1 MKKNFLLKTLL
12 ILNTMLF
19 CVFVNNSLGQ
29 QGPSQII
36 TGQLV
41 RVSPKL
47 SDIKIVPLDTKTT
60 PLPNDEKAME
70 FRMKVNKKRLAID
83 NPKAI
88 STDKSVQNGIPTQ
101 MSNREP
107 KALTQSFNGAG
118 AVDNTAVGFG
128 LLVPPDPAVSVG
140 PNHVVQMINLV
151 HKVYNKSG
159 TLLTGPLKFSAIAS
173 TSTDDG
179 DPITLYDHIAD
190 RWILLQFSKL
200 FTNGQE
206 SLIFCVSQTGDPTG
220 AYNVYEFKTTGV
232 FPDYPHVGIWNNAYV
247 VTTHNFNTAGTAFVG
262 QGYWAFDRN
271 KMVAG
276 VPTITAIGFNDA
288 TTFGYLPASAEGA
301 KLPESTSNP
310 TFVTYDADEFG
321 GTDRLQIRTLT
332 PNFVTPASSVLS
344 AAINLPTTAFDAR
357 ENKVEQQGTATTL
370 DGLGD
375 RMMSR
380 VTYRRF
386 DNYESMVMNYI
397 VNVSGVNPTTAGT
410 YQAAPRWYELTRALP
425 TDPWTINQQSTFSP
439 TPISGAT
446 GINRWM
452 SCPGIDQRGNIAL
465 GYSRSS
471 TTNFPDIY
479 YAERK
484 KIDPLSSLGAEQVF
498 NLSGGSQTDASGRW
512 GDYSGMT
519 TDPLD
524 EETMWFTA
532 EYYAATSARG
542 FSTRIGSFKINDP
555 ITTQTVHFQ
564 KSGTITRQAES
575 TTPSA
580 GPPNFPYKDY
590 PVVVMIDNAPSQNAN
605 LTLLKT
611 GTATEGTDYDILNAS
626 ALVLNGTT
634 LTQTMTLRVYDD
646 GLVNEANEFVDL
658 SYTLNA
664 NGGDAIAG
672 PFNQKHRITIIGVS
686 ACPTSVAVTITRP
699 TTFCEGD
706 SVILSGNTNP
716 NYTYQWF
723 RNGTLISGATQAQYI
738 AKASGNYS
746 IEFTRSGCTLSSTS
760 IAVIA
765 KVGAP
770 VPATISR
777 TVTFGTPVTAGNGLQ
792 ASAVCPGLATQ
803 TYAGATVGYD
813 NNLISGVNPTVTFSG
828 VGTSL
833 GKVSVSVTWRKKSGG
848 DQTTCGV
855 AGGTGNPFN
864 QEVSFKIKGPNNVTL
879 NLLNS
884 ATYTNGGTPAGVV
897 TTVFEDGGSTI
908 GTVPASGTFNP
919 AQSLASFAGI
929 DPNGTW
935 TIIPNDSGT
944 GDPLCVQ
951 GFAVTVTTPGTG
963 AVSSITW
970 YDAASG
976 GTQVG
981 IGTEF
986 IPTNTAVGTYTYY
999 AQATCSGLVDC
1010 ANSIRKAA
1018 TLTINPAPCTTV
1030 AGAVTADATVCSGSN
1045 SGTLTLAGH
1054 TGTILRW
1061 ESSTDNFVTSTV
1073 ISNTTTT
1080 QNYSNLTQTTKYRA
1094 VVQNGTC
1101 TEANSTPATIT
1112 ITPVSV
1118 GGAVTADA
1126 TVCSGSNSGT
1136 LTLAGHTGS
1145 IVRWESSI
1153 DNFVTI
1159 VTIANT
1165 TTTQAYSNLTQTTK
1179 YRAVVQNGICAIAN
1193 SSAATITVNNGTVAG
1208 AVTSDATVC
1217 TGSNSGTLTLAGH
1230 TGTILRWESSVDNFV
1245 TIVTIANTTTTQA
1258 YSNLT
1263 QTTKYRAVVQNGICT
1278 AANSSAATITV
1289 NNGTVA
1295 GAITADATV
1304 CSGSNSGTLTLAGHT
1319 GTILRWESSIDNF
1332 VTIVIIANTT
1342 TTQAY
1347 SNLTQTTKYRA
1358 VVQNGTC
1365 TAANSSPATITVNNG
1380 TVAGAV
1386 TADATVCSGSN
1397 SGTLILAGH
1406 TGTILRWESSI
1417 DNFVTIVTIANTTT
1431 TQNYSNLT
1439 QTTKYRA
1446 VVQNGVCTV
1455 ANSSPATITVNN
1467 ATVAGSVTAD
1477 ATVCT
1482 GSNSGTLTLSGHTGN
1497 IVRWE
1502 SSIDNFVTIVTIANI
1517 TTSQAYSNITQTTK
1531 YRAVVQ
1537 SGTCTSANSSPA
1549 TITVLA
1555 PATPVATGATMTLGD
1570 PPVTLTATG
1579 CSGAGF
1585 VLKWYQTSDNV
1596 EVTMP
1601 VSPPATTQ
1609 YYAKCQQTVGA
1620 TVCLSPKS
1628 NDVTL
1633 TVIIPSSSII
1643 VFVNIANIAAPIQ
1656 NGNTWATAYGNL
1668 QTALASA
1675 PAGSEIWVA
1684 QGTYKPTN
1692 TSTKTISFNIPSGAV
1707 VYGGFVGTETALSQ
1721 RNFTTNST
1729 ILSGEIG
1736 TAVNPQDNSY
1746 HVVFFNGANNTT
1758 RLDGFTIRDGNSNYT
1773 APTNS
1778 GYPSAT
1784 VAPVSVNDGGG
1795 IALDNGSSPMIIN
1808 CKIINNKAFIGGGIF
1823 ATNSSNPTVTNCVIM
1838 GNEAS
1843 FGGGV
1848 YHIASNGIYKNVLI
1862 AGNKAIGGGMYNNIS
1877 SPILTNVTIAGNG
1890 GYSGGIFNS
1899 GSSPV
1904 VKNCI
1909 IWGNIAPFNDTQST
1923 ITYSIVEGGYTGAGN
1938 LNLNP
1943 QFVNLYPNGLSPNVL
1958 GDYQLTNTSPAIDAG
1973 ENGTISLT
1981 DKDLIGNLRRYNG
1994 GIVDMGAYEFQGSRV
2009 GGTIISVTSGN
2020 WENGSTWM
2028 GGISPLAGDNVIIN
2042 NNHNV
2047 TILNLGIAKNV
2058 EIRTNAKIIHST
2070 ATSKLQT
2077 GI

>member
-1 MKKNFLLKTLL
+1 MKKFSNFKTLL
-12 ILNTMLF
+12 ILSTIIICGLLNNTF
-19 CVFVNNSLGQ
+19 GQ

-36 TGQLV
+36 TGKLV

-47 SDIKIVPLDTKTT
+47 TDIKIVPLNTKTT
-60 PLPNDEKAME
+60 PLPGDEKAME
-70 FRMKVNKKRLAID
+70 FRMKVNKKRQLIKD
-83 NPKAI
+83 PNFVGL
-88 STDKSVQNGIPTQ
+88 DKSIQSSIPTQ
-101 MSNREP
+101 MLNREP
-107 KALTQSFNGAG
+107 KVLTQSFNGAG
-118 AVDNTAVGFG
+118 ATDNAAVGFG
-128 LLVPPDPAVSVG
+128 NLVPPDPAVSVG

-173 TSTDDG
+173 TATDDG

-206 SLIFCVSQTGDPTG
+206 SLVFCVSQTGDPTG
-220 AYNVYEFKTTGV
+220 AYNVYEFLTTGV

-247 VTTHNFNTAGTAFVG
+247 ITTHNFNTAGTAYLG
-262 QGYWAFDRN
+262 QGFWAFDRN
-271 KMVAG
+271 KMIAG
-276 VPTITAIGFNDA
+276 TPTTTAIGFNVSSD
-288 TTFGYLPASAEGA
+288 FGYLPASTEGA
-301 KLPESTSNP
+301 KLPESTSMP
-310 TFVTYDADEFG
+310 TFVTFDVNK
-321 GTDRLQIRTLT
+321 LQYRTLT

-344 AAINLPTTAFDAR
+344 AAVDLTTTSFDPRESTVEQVGTTA
-357 ENKVEQQGTATTL
+357 TL

-386 DNYESMVMNYI
+386 DNYESLVMNHI
-397 VNVSGVNPTTAGT
+397 VNVNTSAVGTLTAGT

-439 TPISGAT
+439 TAISGTT

-465 GYSRSS
+465 AYSRSS
-471 TTNFPDIY
+471 STNNADIY
-479 YAERK
+479 YAERRK
-484 KIDPLSSLGAEQVF
+484 TDALSTLGAEQVF
-498 NLSGGSQTDASGRW
+498 HNAGGVQTDASGRW

-542 FSTRIGSFKINDP
+542 FSSRIGSFKISDP

-564 KSGTITRQAES
+564 KGGTITRQAES
-575 TTPSA
+575 TTPST
-580 GPPNFPYKDY
+580 GPPNFPFKDY
-590 PVVVMIDNAPSQNAN
+590 PITVMIDNAPSQNAN
-605 LTLLKT
+605 LTLIKS

-634 LTQTMTLRVYDD
+634 LSQTMTLRVYDD
-646 GLVNEANEFVDL
+646 GLINEANEFVDL

-664 NGGDAIAG
+664 NGGNAVAG
-672 PFNQKHRITIIGVS
+672 AFNQKHRITLIGVS
-686 ACPTSVAVTITRP
+686 ACPTSVNVTITRP

-706 SVILSGNTNP
+706 SVILNGNTNP

-738 AKASGNYS
+738 AKASGSYNV
-746 IEFTRSGCTLSSTS
+746 EFNRSGCTLSSTP
-760 IAVIA
+760 ITVIA

-770 VPATISR
+770 VPATVSR
-777 TVTFGTPVTAGNGLQ
+777 SIVFGTTITAGNGLQ
-792 ASAVCPGLATQ
+792 ASAVCPGASTQ

-813 NNLISGVNPTVTFSG
+813 NNLISGVNPTVTFLG
-828 VGTSL
+828 VGTNL
-833 GKVSVSVTWRKKSGG
+833 GKVSISVTWRKKSGG
-848 DQTTCGV
+848 DQTSCGV

-884 ATYTNGGTPAGVV
+884 ATYVSGGTPAGVV
-897 TTVFEDGGSTI
+897 TTVFEDGGAAF

-919 AQSLASFAGI
+919 AQSLAGFAGI
-929 DPNGTW
+929 NPNGVW
-935 TIIPNDSGT
+935 TIIPNDNGT

-970 YDAASG
+970 HDAATG

-981 IGTEF
+981 TGAEF

-1010 ANSIRKAA
+1010 ANSIRKAT
-1018 TLTINPAPCTTV
+1018 TLTITPAPCNTV
-1030 AGAVTADATVCSGSN
+1030 AGAVTADATVCSGTN

-1118 GGAVTADA
+1118 GGAVTTDA

-1153 DNFVTI
+1153 DNFVTSTVI
-1159 VTIANT
+1159 SNT
-1165 TTTQAYSNLTQTTK
+1165 TTTQN
-1179 YRAVVQNGICAIAN
+1179 
-1193 SSAATITVNNGTVAG
+1193 
-1208 AVTSDATVC
+1208 
-1217 TGSNSGTLTLAGH
+1217 
-1230 TGTILRWESSVDNFV
+1230 
-1245 TIVTIANTTTTQA
+1245 
-1258 YSNLT
+1258 
-1263 QTTKYRAVVQNGICT
+1263 
-1278 AANSSAATITV
+1278 
-1289 NNGTVA
+1289 
-1295 GAITADATV
+1295 
-1304 CSGSNSGTLTLAGHT
+1304 
-1319 GTILRWESSIDNF
+1319 
-1332 VTIVIIANTT
+1332 
-1342 TTQAY
+1342 Y

-1365 TAANSSPATITVNNG
+1365 AIANSSPATITVNNG
-1380 TVAGAV
+1380 TVAGSV
-1386 TADATVCSGSN
+1386 TADATVCTGSN
-1397 SGTLILAGH
+1397 SGILTLAGH
-1406 TGTILRWESSI
+1406 TGSILRWESSI

-1446 VVQNGVCTV
+1446 VVQNGICTSANSSAATITVNNGTVAGAVTADATVCTGSNSGTLTLAGHTGSILRWESSIDNFV
-1455 ANSSPATITVNN
+1455 TIVTIANTTTAQNYANLTQTTKYRAVVQNGVCTEANSSPATITVNN

-1482 GSNSGTLTLSGHTGN
+1482 GSNSGTLTLSGHTGS

-1517 TTSQAYSNITQTTK
+1517 TTTQAYSNITQTTK

-1537 SGTCTSANSSPA
+1537 SGTCNSANSSPA

-1579 CSGAGF
+1579 CSGAGL

-1596 EVTMP
+1596 EVIMP
-1601 VSPPATTQ
+1601 VAPPATTQ

-1633 TVIIPSSSII
+1633 TVNIPSSSVI
-1643 VFVNIANIAAPIQ
+1643 VYVNIANIAASIQ
-1656 NGNTWATAYGNL
+1656 NGNSWATAYGNL

-1692 TSTKTISFNIPSGAV
+1692 TNTKTISFNIPSGGV
-1707 VYGGFVGTETALSQ
+1707 VYGGFVGTEASLSQ
-1721 RNFTTNST
+1721 RNFTTNPT

-1736 TAVNPQDNSY
+1736 SPAITTDNSY
-1746 HVVFFNGANNTT
+1746 HVVLFDGANNTT
-1758 RLDGFTIRDGNSNYT
+1758 RLDGFTITSGNANYT
-1773 APTNS
+1773 ASAYN
-1778 GYPSAT
+1778 GFPSA
-1784 VAPVSVNDGGG
+1784 AILPVTVNDGGG
-1795 IALDNGSSPMIIN
+1795 IALDNGSSPIIMN
-1808 CKIINNKAFIGGGIF
+1808 CRIINNRAIVGAGLF
-1823 ATNSSNPTVTNCVIM
+1823 ATNGSTPMVMNCFIM
-1838 GNEAS
+1838 GNES
-1843 FGGGV
+1843 TFGGGS
-1848 YHIASNGIYKNVLI
+1848 YHLGSNAVYKNVLF
-1862 AGNKAIGGGMYNNIS
+1862 AGNKAIGGAVYNNGS
-1877 SPILTNVTIAGNG
+1877 NSMFTNVTMAGNG
-1890 GYSGGIFNS
+1890 GNNGGIFNS
-1899 GSSPV
+1899 ASNPI

-1909 IWGNIAPFNDTQST
+1909 IWGNIAPFNDTQSI
-1923 ITYSIVEGGYTGAGN
+1923 ITYSIVEGGYTGMGN

-1943 QFVNLYPNGLSPNVL
+1943 QFVNLYPNGLSPTIS

-1973 ENGTISLT
+1973 DNGAISLT

-2058 EIRTNAKIIHST
+2058 EIRTNAKIIHSS

>member
-1 MKKNFLLKTLL
+1 MKHISSLKHLL
-12 ILNTMLF
+12 ILFTILVCGWMNKSF
-19 CVFVNNSLGQ
+19 GQ
-29 QGPSQII
+29 ESPSQII
-36 TGQLV
+36 TGKLV

-47 SDIKIVPLDTKTT
+47 TDIQIVPLNTKTS
-60 PLPNDEKAME
+60 LKDDEKAME
-70 FRMKVNKKRLAID
+70 FRMKVNKKREIIKD
-83 NPKAI
+83 PNFI
-88 STDKSVQNGIPTQ
+88 GIDKSIQNSIPLQ
-101 MSNREP
+101 MFNRGP
-107 KALTQSFNGAG
+107 KVLTQSFNGAG
-118 AVDNTAVGFG
+118 ATDNAAVGFG
-128 LLVPPDPAVSVG
+128 ALVPPDPVVSVG

-220 AYNVYEFKTTGV
+220 AYNVYEFITTGV

-247 VTTHNFNTAGTAFVG
+247 VTTHNFNTAGNAYLG
-262 QGYWAFDRN
+262 QGFWAFDRT
-271 KMVAG
+271 KMIAG
-276 VPTITAIGFNDA
+276 TPTTTAIGFNVPSDG
-288 TTFGYLPASAEGA
+288 GYLPVSMEGA
-301 KLPESTSNP
+301 KLPESNSQP
-310 TFVTYDADEFG
+310 TFITFDANK
-321 GTDRLQIRTLT
+321 LQLRTLS
-332 PNFVTPASSVLS
+332 PNFITPASSVLS
-344 AAINLPTTAFDAR
+344 APVDLTTSTFDPR
-357 ENKVEQQGTATTL
+357 SNNVEQSGTAATL

-380 VTYRRF
+380 ITYRRF
-386 DNYESMVMNYI
+386 DNYESMVLNHV

-439 TPISGAT
+439 TAISGAT

-465 GYSRSS
+465 AYSRSS
-471 TTNFPDIY
+471 TTNNPDIY
-479 YAERK
+479 YAERRK
-484 KIDPLSSLGAEQVF
+484 TDALSTLGAEQVF
-498 NLSGGSQTDASGRW
+498 QNSGGVQTDGSGRW
-512 GDYSGMT
+512 GDYSAMT

-564 KSGTITRQAES
+564 KSGTITRQVES
-575 TTPSA
+575 TTPSS

-590 PVVVMIDNAPSQNAN
+590 PIVVMIDNAPSQPAN
-605 LTLLKT
+605 LTLIKT

-634 LTQTMTLRVYDD
+634 LSQTMTLRVYND
-646 GLVNEANEFVDL
+646 GLINEANEFVDL

-664 NGGDAIAG
+664 NSGNATAG
-672 PFNQKHRITIIGVS
+672 PFNQKHRITIIGTPV
-686 ACPTSVAVTITRP
+686 CPSTVAVTITRP

-706 SVILSGNTNP
+706 SVILNGNTNP

-738 AKASGNYS
+738 AKTSGSYTV
-746 IEFTRSGCTLSSTS
+746 EFTQTGCTLPSTPIS
-760 IAVIA
+760 VIA
-765 KVGAP
+765 KVGTP
-770 VPATISR
+770 VPATVNRTIS
-777 TVTFGTPVTAGNGLQ
+777 FGTPITAGNGLQ
-792 ASAVCPGLATQ
+792 ASALCPGSTTQ

-828 VGTSL
+828 VGTNL

-848 DQTTCGV
+848 NQTSCGDAGGV
-855 AGGTGNPFN
+855 ANPFN
-864 QEVSFKIKGPNNVTL
+864 QEVSFKIKGPNNVTI

-897 TTVFEDGGSTI
+897 TTVFEDGGSAI

-919 AQSLASFAGI
+919 AQSLAGFTGI
-929 DPNGTW
+929 DPNGVW
-935 TIIPNDSGT
+935 TIVPNDNGT

-951 GFAVTVTTPGTG
+951 GFSVTVTTPGTG
-963 AVSSITW
+963 AASSITW
-970 YDAASG
+970 HDAATG

-981 IGTEF
+981 TGTEF
-986 IPTNTAVGTYTYY
+986 IPTNTAVGTYTYF
-999 AQATCSGLVDC
+999 AQAACTGLVDC
-1010 ANSIRKAA
+1010 ANSIRKAT
-1018 TLTINPAPCTTV
+1018 TLTITPAACNTV
-1030 AGAVTADATVCSGSN
+1030 AGAVTSDATVCSGTN

-1094 VVQNGTC
+1094 VVKDGTC

-1112 ITPVSV
+1112 ITPLSV
-1118 GGAVTADA
+1118 GGLVTADA

-1136 LTLAGHTGS
+1136 LTLTGHTGS

-1159 VTIANT
+1159 VTIANVT
-1165 TTTQAYSNLTQTTK
+1165 AAQTYSNLTQTTK
-1179 YRAVVQNGICAIAN
+1179 YRAVVQNGTCASAN

-1230 TGTILRWESSVDNFV
+1230 TGSILRWESSIDNFV
-1245 TIVTIANTTTTQA
+1245 TIVTIANTTTTQT

-1295 GAITADATV
+1295 GAVTSDATVCTGSNSGTLTLSGHTGSILRWESSIDNFVTIVTIANTTTTQSYTNLTQTTKYRAVVQNGTCTEANSSPATITVTNGTVAGSVTADATV
-1304 CSGSNSGTLTLAGHT
+1304 CSGSNSGTLTLAGQA
-1319 GTILRWESSIDNF
+1319 GAILRWESSIDNF

-1358 VVQNGTC
+1358 VVQNGVC
-1365 TAANSSPATITVNNG
+1365 TA
-1380 TVAGAV
+1380 
-1386 TADATVCSGSN
+1386 
-1397 SGTLILAGH
+1397 
-1406 TGTILRWESSI
+1406 
-1417 DNFVTIVTIANTTT
+1417 
-1431 TQNYSNLT
+1431 
-1439 QTTKYRA
+1439 
-1446 VVQNGVCTV
+1446 

-1467 ATVAGSVTAD
+1467 ATVAGAVTAD
-1477 ATVCT
+1477 ATVCS
-1482 GSNSGTLTLSGHTGN
+1482 GLNSGTLTLAGHTGN
-1497 IVRWE
+1497 ILRWE
-1502 SSIDNFVTIVTIANI
+1502 SSIDNFVTIVMIANI
-1517 TTSQAYSNITQTTK
+1517 TNSQAYSNITQTTK

-1555 PATPVATGATMTLGD
+1555 PATPVASGATMTLGD
-1570 PPVTLTATG
+1570 PAVTLTATG
-1579 CSGAGF
+1579 CTGVGF

-1596 EVTMP
+1596 AVMMP
-1601 VSPPATTQ
+1601 VAPPATMQ
-1609 YYAKCQQTVGA
+1609 YYAKCEQTVGV

-1633 TVIIPSSSII
+1633 TVNVPSGSVI
-1643 VFVNIANIAAPIQ
+1643 VYVNIANIAAPIQ
-1656 NGNTWATAYGNL
+1656 NGNSWATAYGNL
-1668 QTALASA
+1668 QTALSSA

-1721 RNFTTNST
+1721 RNFTTNPT

-1736 TAVNPQDNSY
+1736 SPVNAQDNSF
-1746 HVVFFNGANNTT
+1746 HVVLFDGANNTT
-1758 RLDGFTIRDGNSNYT
+1758 RLDGFTIQEGNANYT
-1773 APTNS
+1773 ASAYN
-1778 GYPSAT
+1778 GFPSA
-1784 VAPVSVNDGGG
+1784 AILPVTVNDGGG
-1795 IALDNGSSPMIIN
+1795 IALDNGSSPTIMN
-1808 CKIINNKAFIGGGIF
+1808 CRIINNRAIIGGGLF
-1823 ATNSSNPTVTNCVIM
+1823 ATSGSMPTVINCVFM
-1838 GNEAS
+1838 GNQAT
-1843 FGGGV
+1843 FGGGS
-1848 YHIASNGIYKNVLI
+1848 YHLGSNAIYRNVLF
-1862 AGNKAIGGGMYNNIS
+1862 AGNKALGGAVYNNGS
-1877 SPILTNVTIAGNG
+1877 NTMFTNVTMAGNG
-1890 GYSGGIFNS
+1890 GSNGGIFNS
-1899 GSSPV
+1899 GSNPV
-1904 VKNCI
+1904 VKNSI
-1909 IWGNIAPFNDTQST
+1909 LWGNIGPFNDTQSI
-1923 ITYSIVEGGYTGAGN
+1923 ITYSIVEGGYAGIGN
-1938 LNLNP
+1938 MNLNP
-1943 QFVNLYPNGLSPNVL
+1943 QLVSISPFGLSPNVS
-1958 GDYQLTNTSPAIDAG
+1958 GDYQPTNTSPAIDAG
-1973 ENGTISLT
+1973 DNGTITLT

-1994 GIVDMGAYEFQGSRV
+1994 GIVDIGAYEFQGSRI
-2009 GGTIISVTSGN
+2009 GGTVISIVSGN

-2047 TILNLGIAKNV
+2047 TILNLGTAKNV
-2058 EIRTNAKIIHST
+2058 EIRTNAKIIHGS
-2070 ATSKLQT
+2070 ASSKLQT